1 MLALFLGAGFSNWA
15 TNLPVA
21 SGLFDFN
28 IQPWTRESKKL
39 DRVKELKREWDTLR
53 PRGQAEQFIAD
64 ALNFQEKDKKLV
76 LWYIVRRLS
85 EPFIWEE
92 FHAQRMRRHILE
104 IDENRKYGIDGVI
117 NAKGFLDKFLSI
129 LNGIVTTN
137 YDLLIEYAL
146 GTKRFN
152 YGIVNEVLTGR
163 GPYPVSQWLHPV
175 QLKGNIQLAKIHGSI
190 SWDENHHYT
199 DGRRGLTSN
208 ALIVAP
214 TPEKERPNSL
224 SLPWEVAEEVLTKAN
239 RLIVFGFGFNPYDSA
254 VLNLLKSKGN
264 KLESVLIIDINPNI
278 KIAKSLWPNAKIT
291 SSMPSPMGSKTINKW
306 CQKWLTD

>member
-39 DRVKELKREWDTLR
+39 DRVKELKREWDTLH
-53 PRGQAEQFIAD
+53 PQGQAEQFITD

-117 NAKGFLDKFLSI
+117 NARGFLDKFLSI

-163 GPYPVSQWLHPV
+163 GSYPVSQWLHPV

-190 SWDENHHYT
+190 SWDENHRYT

-224 SLPWEVAEEVLTKAN
+224 SLTWEVAEEVLTKTT
-239 RLIVFGFGFNPYDSA
+239 RLIVFGFGFSPYDSA
-254 VLNLLKSKGN
+254 VLDLLKSKGN

-291 SSMPSPMGSKTINKW
+291 SSMPPPMGSKTINKW
-306 CQKWLTD
+306 CQKWLTN

>member
-163 GPYPVSQWLHPV
+163 GPYPVS
-175 QLKGNIQLAKIHGSI
+175 
-190 SWDENHHYT
+190 
-199 DGRRGLTSN
+199 
-208 ALIVAP
+208 
-214 TPEKERPNSL
+214 
-224 SLPWEVAEEVLTKAN
+224 
-239 RLIVFGFGFNPYDSA
+239 
-254 VLNLLKSKGN
+254 
-264 KLESVLIIDINPNI
+264 
-278 KIAKSLWPNAKIT
+278 
-291 SSMPSPMGSKTINKW
+291 
-306 CQKWLTD
+306 

>member
-1 MLALFLGAGFSNWA
+1 MIALFLGAGFSKWA
-15 TNLPVA
+15 ANLPVA
-21 SGLFDFN
+21 NELFDFN
-28 IQPWTRESKKL
+28 IQPWTRENKKL
-39 DRVKELKREWDTLR
+39 DRVKELKREWDKLN
-53 PRGQAEQFIAD
+53 PQGQAEQFIAD
-64 ALNFQEKDKKLV
+64 ALKFQEKDKKLV

-117 NAKGFLDKFLSI
+117 NAKGFLDKFISI

-137 YDLLIEYAL
+137 YDLLIEYAI
-146 GTKRFN
+146 GTERFN
-152 YGIVNEVLTGR
+152 YGIFNEVLTGS

-190 SWDENHHYT
+190 SWGEYTHYT
-199 DGRRGLTSN
+199 DGRKGLTGN

-224 SLPWEVAEEVLTKAN
+224 SLPWQVAKEILAKTT
-239 RLIVFGFGFNPYDSA
+239 RLIVFGFGFNPYDQT
-254 VLNLLKSKGN
+254 VLDLLRSN
-264 KLESVLIIDINPNI
+264 SSNIQSVLIIDKKPNV
-278 KIAKSLWPNAKIT
+278 KMAKRIWSSAVITT
-291 SSMPSPMGSKTINKW
+291 SSPPPEGNYIINEW
-306 CQKWLTD
+306 FQKF

>member
-53 PRGQAEQFIAD
+53 LRGQAEQFIAD

-163 GPYPVSQWLHPV
+163 GPYPVS
-175 QLKGNIQLAKIHGSI
+175 
-190 SWDENHHYT
+190 
-199 DGRRGLTSN
+199 
-208 ALIVAP
+208 
-214 TPEKERPNSL
+214 
-224 SLPWEVAEEVLTKAN
+224 
-239 RLIVFGFGFNPYDSA
+239 
-254 VLNLLKSKGN
+254 
-264 KLESVLIIDINPNI
+264 
-278 KIAKSLWPNAKIT
+278 
-291 SSMPSPMGSKTINKW
+291 
-306 CQKWLTD
+306 